1 MPTRIGARAGK
12 NPKKNISVSLTGSKY
27 SAGGAKNRRK
37 KGGIIRK
44 PAATIRYNKGTNR
57 G

>member
-27 SAGGAKNRRK
+27 SAGGAKNRKK

-44 PAATIRYNKGTNR
+44 PMATIRYSKGR
-57 G
+57 KGV

>member
-1 MPTRIGARAGK
+1 MPARIGARAGK
-12 NPKKNISVSLTGSKY
+12 NPSKNIDVSLTGSKY
-27 SAGGAKNRRK
+27 TAGGAKNRRK

-44 PAATIRYNKGTNR
+44 PAATIRYNKGTKR

>member
-1 MPTRIGARAGK
+1 MPTRIGAKAGK

-27 SAGGAKNRRK
+27 TAGGAKNRKK

-44 PAATIRYNKGTNR
+44 PMATIRYNKGSKSA
-57 G
+57 